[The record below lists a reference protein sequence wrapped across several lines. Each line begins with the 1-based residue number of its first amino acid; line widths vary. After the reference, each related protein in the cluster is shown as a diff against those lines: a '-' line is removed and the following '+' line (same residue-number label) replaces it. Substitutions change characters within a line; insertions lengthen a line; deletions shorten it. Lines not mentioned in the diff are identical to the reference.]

1 MKRVVYLAPIDHIV
15 GKLPKSAN
23 VQGYVAS
30 NKLQGRISTKNK
42 LEVNRLTLASIGLRS
57 TKPGE
62 DELAARARF
71 AAVAVMVKN
80 AKLDPIKSR
89 QDAADFKAQTEIK
102 TFKAFVWKK
111 YGDEYDAAQGAGE

>member
-30 NKLQGRISTKNK
+30 NKLQGRLSTNNK
-42 LEVNRLTLASIGLRS
+42 LQVNRLTLASIGLRS
-57 TKPGE
+57 TAVSE

-71 AAVAVMVKN
+71 AAVAALVKAAALN
-80 AKLDPIKSR
+80 PNTYR
-89 QDAADFKAQTEIK
+89 TDAAAFKAQTEIK

-111 YGDEYDAAQGAGE
+111 YGDQYDEEQNAGE

>member
-42 LEVNRLTLASIGLRS
+42 LEVNRLTLASIGTRS
-57 TKPGE
+57 IAISDAE
-62 DELAARARF
+62 RAARVRF
-71 AAVAVMVKN
+71 AAVAALVK
-80 AKLDPIKSR
+80 AAQLDPIKYR
-89 QDAADFKAQTEIK
+89 QDSEAFKAQTEIK

-111 YGDEYDAAQGAGE
+111 YGDEYNASLEANG

>member
-23 VQGYVAS
+23 VQGYVSS

-57 TKPGE
+57 TAAGE
-62 DELAARARF
+62 AELAARARF
-71 AAVAVMVKN
+71 AAVAAMVKV
-80 AKLDPIKSR
+80 AKLDPIKYR
-89 QDAADFKAQTEIK
+89 QDSEAFKNQTAIK
-102 TFKAFVWKK
+102 TFKAFVWNK
-111 YGDEYDAAQGAGE
+111 YAAEYDASLEAGE

>member
-30 NKLQGRISTKNK
+30 NKLQGRLSTMNK
-42 LEVNRLTLASIGLRS
+42 LQVNRLTLASIGLRS
-57 TKPGE
+57 TAASE
-62 DELAARARF
+62 DEIAARVRF
-71 AAVAVMVKN
+71 AAVAAMVKA
-80 AKLDPIKSR
+80 AKLDPNKYR
-89 QDAADFKAQTEIK
+89 VDAAAFKAQTEIK

-111 YGDEYDAAQGAGE
+111 YGDEYDASLEAGE